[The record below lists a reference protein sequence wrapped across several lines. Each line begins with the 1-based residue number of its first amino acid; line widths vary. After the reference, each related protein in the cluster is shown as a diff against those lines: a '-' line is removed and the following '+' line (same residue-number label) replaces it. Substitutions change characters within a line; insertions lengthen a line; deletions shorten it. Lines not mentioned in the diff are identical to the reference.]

1 MRLKRLC
8 FLAFAKGST
17 KRKTNLIKGET
28 IKKIKIA
35 KIIYKITPTID
46 NKTSSTKTSSFVSIN
61 SLRLPLK

>member
-35 KIIYKITPTID
+35 HKAA
-46 NKTSSTKTSSFVSIN
+46 
-61 SLRLPLK
+61 